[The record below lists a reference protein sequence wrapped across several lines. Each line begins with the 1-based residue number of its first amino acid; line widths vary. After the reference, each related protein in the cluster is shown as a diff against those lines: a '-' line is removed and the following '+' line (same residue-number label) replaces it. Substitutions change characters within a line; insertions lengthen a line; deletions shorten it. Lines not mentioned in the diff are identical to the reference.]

1 MSNPAF
7 VYDPQLDGDADP
19 GEIVW
24 TWVPFEEDASQGK
37 DRPTVV
43 VARDGDAVLIVP
55 LSSKNHDERP
65 DRGEWVALGSGAWD
79 SDGRVSYADV
89 GRVLRVAPDSI
100 RREGAVLEPERFAA
114 IVAAVERLG

>member
-1 MSNPAF
+1 MSGPAF

-43 VARDGDAVLIVP
+43 VARDGDDVLLVP
-55 LSSKNHDERP
+55 LSSRSHEDRP
-65 DRGEWVALGSGAWD
+65 DRGEWIALGSGAWD
-79 SDGRVSYADV
+79 HDGRVSYAHV
-89 GRVLRVAPDSI
+89 SRVLRAAPDSI

-114 IVAAVERLG
+114 VVAAVRRLR